1 MKIAIKKMMIKF
13 EKKKKQIRGLIILDW
28 GVKLKRKIK
37 LME

>member
-1 MKIAIKKMMIKF
+1 MKIAIKRMMIKF
-13 EKKKKQIRGLIILDW
+13 KKKQIRGLIILDW

>member
-13 EKKKKQIRGLIILDW
+13 EKKKQIRGLIILDW